1 MGIYN
6 LEHGSIEKH
15 FFVSDDYHGGTNRPR
30 WVEQSFQSVTYVIS
44 ENQQT

>member
-30 WVEQSFQSVTYVIS
+30 WWVEQSFQSLYLQVPPPGV
-44 ENQQT
+44 